1 MSTRTRAPKIEALF
15 APHRVVAF
23 TSHVSADLVGQ
34 LWAEEQPATAPMAE
48 TRLVEFA
55 TARACARA
63 ALGELGIEAGVPKS
77 GGGAPLWP
85 VGATGS
91 ISHTRG
97 FCVAVA
103 TTERCNVGIDIEEVG
118 RMKPAIER
126 RILVDVER
134 SDLDNLASGPR
145 RKRLATIFAAKEAFY
160 KAHYELEPRYLGFDA
175 IAVQVGDAEVRF
187 QPSSGEVTQA
197 TLLTASGAFCFEDGR
212 VIVGVTIDQSGHEP
226 PIPSAA

>member
-1 MSTRTRAPKIEALF
+1 MATPTRDPKIEALF
-15 APHRVVAF
+15 APHNVVAF
-23 TSHVSADLVGQ
+23 TSHVSGDLVDQ
-34 LWAEEQPATAPMAE
+34 LWAEERSVTSVMAE
-48 TRLVEFA
+48 TRLAEFA

-63 ALGELGIEAGVPKS
+63 ALAELGIEAAVPKS

-85 VGATGS
+85 AGATGS

-103 TTERCNVGIDIEEVG
+103 TQDQCNIGVDIEEVG
-118 RMKPAIER
+118 RMKAPIER

-134 SDLDNLASGPR
+134 EGLDDLTSGVR
-145 RKRLATIFAAKEAFY
+145 RQHVATVFAAKEAFY

-175 IAVQVGDAEVRF
+175 IAVEVEAPHVRF
-187 QPSSGEVTQA
+187 APSSGEVTSA
-197 TLLTASGAFCFEDGR
+197 TLSKAAGGFYFNDGR
-212 VIVGVTIDQSGHEP
+212 VIVGVTIGQSGDEP